1 MNKHTQKIRKGEKAM
16 IDTTRNQFAV
26 DLVISREKLRFYL
39 FKQQINFCRFAV
51 LLGMSESH
59 FHKFMRTGVGGG
71 RILWS
76 KLYYYCKVNKLNFD
90 DFLEG

>member
-1 MNKHTQKIRKGEKAM
+1 M
-16 IDTTRNQFAV
+16 IDTTRNQYSV
-26 DLVISREKLRFYL
+26 ELVVSREKLRLHIFNL
-39 FKQQINFCRFAV
+39 RINFCKFATKI
-51 LLGMSESH
+51 GMNESH

-71 RILWS
+71 RLLWA